1 MEYVWLIA
9 GFVLLIVG
17 ADIFVEGSSA
27 IAKLFKIP
35 SIIIGLTI
43 VAFGTSL
50 PEASVSIS
58 AALAGSN
65 DIAISNVIGS
75 NLFNMLVV
83 LGASALILPVRSNEA
98 AVKKEIPFSIIITA
112 VLGAILCFGAKFAEA
127 AIPELSFF
135 EKLNGASFSL
145 GRIGG
150 IVLVALLALYMYWQ
164 ISGAL
169 KARKSGEDEEQEDG
183 KNISPFMAVEM
194 IILGIVGIIIGG
206 NFVVDNATIIAQ
218 NFGMSDTFIGLTIV
232 ALGTSL
238 PELVTSVVAA
248 KKGESD
254 LALGNVIGSNIFNI
268 VFILGFSAIISP
280 MAVNVTAIYD
290 IAILIGI
297 SVVAWI
303 FAKTKKTVSRGEGAI
318 MLGMYVAY
326 FVYILLR

>member
-1 MEYVWLIA
+1 
-9 GFVLLIVG
+9 
-17 ADIFVEGSSA
+17 
-27 IAKLFKIP
+27 
-35 SIIIGLTI
+35 
-43 VAFGTSL
+43 
-50 PEASVSIS
+50 
-58 AALAGSN
+58 
-65 DIAISNVIGS
+65 
-75 NLFNMLVV
+75 
-83 LGASALILPVRSNEA
+83 
-98 AVKKEIPFSIIITA
+98 
-112 VLGAILCFGAKFAEA
+112 
-127 AIPELSFF
+127 
-135 EKLNGASFSL
+135 
-145 GRIGG
+145 
-150 IVLVALLALYMYWQ
+150 MYWQ

-169 KARKSGEDEEQEDG
+169 KARKNGEAEEQEEG